1 MSEEKQARK
10 EALRTRSE
18 HLRQSKTLLSVLML
32 ILCFAIIFGVFLLV
46 ASPKKYALKV
56 GDIADETITATKD
69 IEDTIATEKAREAAR
84 NSIVEGMTKLDAS
97 VSATVDDNMI
107 YVLGVLTDARTDYRI
122 ASVQAMATPTPTPTP
137 TPDPATL
144 IPEEGKTAEATVE
157 PTPAPTPAYN
167 SQDVL
172 KAAQGEILSALSA
185 ALDGKVELTEDQLV
199 ELLEAGESDF
209 DTLCDVVLGVSREVM
224 EEGIKEGALQSKLQS
239 VHLMVLGRGIPN
251 SLTQSAYA
259 ILDTGLKENIF
270 IDETATEEE
279 RQEAADAVEPV
290 IYKKGQNIVKSGEI
304 VTEQQVA
311 LLSAL
316 GLLEDNVY
324 DITMILGLA
333 ILTLLMLFLV
343 LGYLLALERERL
355 RNPKEIF
362 LLVIVLLL
370 GTGLCCLVKEI
381 NQYLAP
387 MELAIIIVA
396 GLLSQGLALVL
407 TPVSGLI
414 AGIVATG
421 SEGIF
426 TASMFQIVLMTVFG
440 GSMAVYLSKNSHKR
454 SALLYGG
461 FAIALVN
468 FIVMFSSGIL
478 NAADV
483 KSTLWSAVY
492 GAGGG
497 LLSAVLAVGV
507 MPLLES
513 LFKLVTPQML
523 LELCNPT
530 QPLLRMLQTEAPGT
544 HHHCLLVANL
554 AEAAADKVGANA
566 LLCRV
571 GAYYHDVGKMRRP
584 IFFKENQ
591 IDQPNPH
598 NGLDPQVSAAI
609 LAAHVRDG
617 VSMAEKY
624 KLPRPVIDLIAQ
636 HHGDGLMAYFYFAAK
651 KKAEESGEE
660 VVERDFSYDGPK
672 PQTKEAAILM
682 LADTV
687 EAAARTLKDR
697 SYDNMVAFIE
707 KLVKEKVESG
717 QLAEAPL
724 TFREISE
731 ISDAF
736 IRTLAGIYHERIEYP
751 DLKTLKK

>member
-1 MSEEKQARK
+1 MSEEKRK
-10 EALRTRSE
+10 RNEALKTKSKR
-18 HLRQSKTLLSVLML
+18 LMQSKTLLSVLML

-46 ASPKKYALKV
+46 AAPKKYSLKV
-56 GDIADETITATKD
+56 GDIAAETITATKD
-69 IEDTIATEKAREAAR
+69 IEDVIATEKARETAR
-84 NSIVEGMTKLDAS
+84 NSIVEGMTKLDS
-97 VSATVDDNMI
+97 NVSATVDDNMV
-107 YVLGVLTDARTDYRI
+107 YVLTALSDARTEYRI
-122 ASVQAMATPTPTPTP
+122 ASVQAMTTPTPVPTPTPAPETLIPQEGAEENPTP
-137 TPDPATL
+137 TP
-144 IPEEGKTAEATVE
+144 V
-157 PTPAPTPAYN
+157 PTPAYN
-167 SQDVL
+167 PQEVL
-172 KAAQGEILSALSA
+172 RTAQKEIIGELIKQI
-185 ALDGKVELTEDQLV
+185 DGKVSLPDDMLV
-199 ELLEAGESDF
+199 KILESGETDF
-209 DTLCDVVLGVSREVM
+209 DALCDVVLSVSRDVM
-224 EEGIKEGALQSKLQS
+224 EEGIKEGTLQSRLQA
-239 VHLMVLGRGIPN
+239 VHLQVLGRGIPGA
-251 SLTQSAYA
+251 LTQAAYA
-259 ILDTGLKENIF
+259 ILDTGLQENIF

-304 VTEQQVA
+304 VTSQQVA
-311 LLSAL
+311 MLSAL
-316 GLLEDNVY
+316 GLLEDNLY
-324 DITMILGLA
+324 DVSMILGLA
-333 ILTLLMLFLV
+333 VLTVCMLLSV
-343 LGYLLALERERL
+343 LGYLLSMERERL
-355 RNPKEIF
+355 RAPKDTL
-362 LLVIVLLL
+362 LLVSVLLI

-381 NQYLAP
+381 NIYLVP
-387 MELAIIIVA
+387 MELMVMIVS

-407 TPVSGLI
+407 TPVSGII
-414 AGIVATG
+414 AGVIAAG
-421 SEGIF
+421 SEGVF
-426 TASMFQIVLMTVFG
+426 TASMFQIVLMTLFG
-440 GSMAVYLSKNSHKR
+440 GATAVYLSRQTHKR
-454 SALLYGG
+454 SGLLYGG

-468 FIVMFSSGIL
+468 FAVMIATGIL
-478 NAADV
+478 SAADV
-483 KSTLWSAVY
+483 KPSLWSAIY

-571 GAYYHDVGKMRRP
+571 GAYYHDIGKMRRP

-598 NGLDPQVSAAI
+598 DGLEPQVSAAI

-636 HHGDGLMAYFYFAAK
+636 HHGDGFMAYFYYAAK
-651 KKAEESGEE
+651 KKAEETGEE
-660 VVERDFSYDGPK
+660 VQESEFSYDGPK

-697 SYDNMVAFIE
+697 SYDKMVEFIE
-707 KLVKEKVESG
+707 KLVKEKVDSG
-717 QLAEAPL
+717 QLSEAPL
-724 TFREISE
+724 TFREITEVSE
-731 ISDAF
+731 AF
-736 IRTLAGIYHERIEYP
+736 IHTLAGIYHERIEYP